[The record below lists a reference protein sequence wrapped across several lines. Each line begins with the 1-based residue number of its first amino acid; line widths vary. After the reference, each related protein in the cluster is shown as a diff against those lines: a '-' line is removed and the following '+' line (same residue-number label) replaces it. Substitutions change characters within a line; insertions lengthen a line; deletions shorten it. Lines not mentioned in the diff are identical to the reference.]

1 MTDYITVSQ
10 VDELLGAGWEGT
22 GDPSRAVLMANAWL
36 SAKPL
41 PEFDEV
47 PAAVVQ
53 AGAEVAREAAAG
65 RLYVAHEA
73 GVLAKSVEA
82 DGVSSSKTYAAGA
95 KSVTAGEAFA
105 MALLAPYLSYGQ
117 IKLVRG

>member
-22 GDPSRAVLMANAWL
+22 GDKDRAVLMANAWL

-65 RLYVAHEA
+65 KLYAATEV
-73 GVLAKSVEA
+73 GVLSKSVEA

-95 KSVTAGEAFA
+95 RAVTAGEAFA
-105 MALLAPYLSYGQ
+105 MALLAQYLSYGQ

>member
-22 GDPSRAVLMANAWL
+22 GDKDRAVLMANAWL

-65 RLYVAHEA
+65 KLYAATEV
-73 GVLAKSVEA
+73 GVLSKSVEA
-82 DGVSSSKTYAAGA
+82 DGVSSSKTYVAGA
-95 KSVTAGEAFA
+95 RAVTAGEAFA

>member
-22 GDPSRAVLMANAWL
+22 GDKDRAVLMANAWL

-65 RLYVAHEA
+65 RLYAAYEA

-82 DGVSSSKTYAAGA
+82 D
-95 KSVTAGEAFA
+95 
-105 MALLAPYLSYGQ
+105 
-117 IKLVRG
+117 